1 MNCILTCTVKEL
13 STLAAPSLNSVKLCF
28 FLVGFLTGKCDNDS
42 KICLAHAW
50 CPIEQENVDI
60 T

>member
-1 MNCILTCTVKEL
+1 MYTAKML
-13 STLAAPSLNSVKLCF
+13 STLTAPSLNRIMLF
-28 FLVGFLTGKCDNDS
+28 FLEGFLNGKCDNDS